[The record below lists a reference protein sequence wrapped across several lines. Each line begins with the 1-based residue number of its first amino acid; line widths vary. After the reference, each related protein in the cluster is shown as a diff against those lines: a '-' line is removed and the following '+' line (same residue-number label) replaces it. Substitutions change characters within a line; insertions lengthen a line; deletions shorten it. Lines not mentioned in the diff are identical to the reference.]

1 MILDRR
7 CQIWNYF
14 HVKFHKILHQIS
26 TCFQNLGHSW
36 QSYECLFAE
45 ICTKTFWCHFQV
57 CKFPLKSCLKK
68 PVFWARKL
76 KYFWNGLVK
85 FKKRA
90 HSEILSLR
98 AFKWCKNKIIL
109 MFQFWPDSPS
119 KRQVEISLFFLWIKV
134 RLAYY
139 VSKVVYT
146 D

>member
-1 MILDRR
+1 MTKDRR
-7 CQIWNYF
+7 RQIWNYF

-26 TCFQNLGHSW
+26 PCFQNLGHFW

-45 ICTKTFWCHFQV
+45 ICTKIFWCHCHF
-57 CKFPLKSCLKK
+57 KSCLKK
-68 PVFWARKL
+68 PVFRAWKL

-109 MFQFWPDSPS
+109 IKFQFWPDNSS